1 MTFPAS
7 LQTCCRSPAHACMRA
22 SLPQAQDAGGTGY
35 DYRWNKKKRLQS
47 RQAPIDSH
55 LPRRVFTGVRE
66 MR

>member
-1 MTFPAS
+1 
-7 LQTCCRSPAHACMRA
+7 MRA

-55 LPRRVFTGVRE
+55 LPRRVFTRVPEKR
-66 MR
+66 